1 MRFAGWLALV
11 VIAVSLP
18 VLGAA
23 GCKSSCAGAY
33 DHTET
38 VSFAELVANDA
49 ATVPTILCSACGGPV
64 QQNYFECQ
72 STCAPNSLDDAG
84 DTQSP
89 TCIVDACAS
98 AVLAAQTSCVS
109 ACATLF
115 PDKNVTDCSVIAEG
129 GAGVTCSIHEDE
141 VCK

>member
-18 VLGAA
+18 FLAA
-23 GCKSSCAGAY
+23 TGCKSSCASAY
-33 DHTET
+33 DYTET

-49 ATVPTILCSACGGPV
+49 ATVPTTMCSACGGPV
-64 QQNYFECQ
+64 QQNYLECQ
-72 STCAPNSLDDAG
+72 STCAPNTLDDAG
-84 DTQSP
+84 DTESP

-98 AVLAAQTSCVS
+98 AVLAAQTSCDS

-115 PDKNVTDCSVIAEG
+115 PDKDVTSCTVIAEG
-129 GAGVTCSIHEDE
+129 GTGVTCTIHEDE
-141 VCK
+141 SCK